1 MKAVD
6 GRNTTDDWQTH
17 AGRVCV
23 WPVGSF
29 EQHSSHL
36 PLCADTVEATYFA
49 EYLAEELGAA
59 LLPALPVGTSL
70 EMTGF
75 RGTFTLTPEVLM
87 QIVRN
92 MADEA
97 ESQGFTVMIVL
108 NGHGGN
114 HSLVPVIRDI
124 NRSNRDIKI
133 LLVNFWEYCDP
144 ALHNRASD
152 VPDFHAGE
160 WETSVMLAI
169 APKLVR
175 EPAQDLQKNDTDPC
189 PLDQPDLTTFGI
201 GHISSHGATGHPSK
215 ATEARGRKIVD
226 SIKERMLL
234 HARDR
239 LLKLERQPRYSGSG
253 GIAIRNL
260 AEADIPDAMRLKN
273 IAGWNQLE
281 SDWST
286 FLADSPQHTLAAVHN
301 GRVIGTA
308 AAMTYADRLA
318 WIGMV
323 LVDPEFRGQGIA
335 TRLVNTVLESLP
347 SCASIKLDA
356 TPTGSRVY
364 AKSGFEPEYEIC
376 RMICMS
382 AHAPGSPVASRRLT
396 SKSVGNLGE
405 LDAEA
410 FGADRMPLLKRL
422 QILAPGSAQCCGSD
436 AKSVDAFCLGRPGMN
451 FHHVGPLVARDVE
464 QAKQVMSGVLLD
476 LAGKPVA
483 VDVPKD
489 QAEFLAWLR
498 AVGFGVHRTFTRMY
512 LRENAP
518 GTPSMCFATA
528 GPEFG

>member
-1 MKAVD
+1 MNPVD

-36 PLCADTVEATYFA
+36 PLSTDTVEATYFS
-49 EYLAEELGAA
+49 EYLAGELGAA

-75 RGTFTLTPEVLM
+75 RGTFTLKPEVLM

-97 ESQGFTVMIVL
+97 EHQGFTVMVVV

-144 ALHNRASD
+144 AIQDQPSD
-152 VPDFHAGE
+152 RPAFHATE

-169 APKLVR
+169 APDLVR
-175 EPAQDLQKNDTDPC
+175 DHAQDLVKEDKAPY
-189 PLDQPDLTTFGI
+189 PLNQEDLTTFGI
-201 GHISSHGATGHPSK
+201 GHISPHGATGHPSK
-215 ATEARGRKIVD
+215 ASKARGRKIVA
-226 SIKERMLL
+226 SIKERMLPYV
-234 HARDR
+234 RDR
-239 LLKLERQPRYSGSG
+239 LLKLEHQPRYCGAG
-253 GIAIRNL
+253 GIAIREL
-260 AEADIPDAMRLKN
+260 VEADIPDAMRLKN

-281 SDWST
+281 SDWSI
-286 FLADSPQHTLAAVHN
+286 FLEGSPRHALAAVHN
-301 GRVIGTA
+301 GRVIGTVT
-308 AAMTYADRLA
+308 AMTYAERLA

-335 TRLVNTVLESLP
+335 TRLVNTVLENLSP
-347 SCASIKLDA
+347 CPSIKLDA

-364 AKSGFEPEYEIC
+364 AKHGFEPEYEIC

-382 AHAPGSPVASRRLT
+382 AHAPGKPAATRRLT
-396 SKSVGNLGE
+396 SRSVGNLAE

-410 FGADRMPLLKRL
+410 FGVDRVELLKRL

-436 AKSVDAFCLGRPGMN
+436 VKSVDAFCLGRPGMN
-451 FHHVGPLVARDVE
+451 FHHLGPLVARDLE

-476 LAGKPVA
+476 LAGKPVV

-489 QAEFLAWLR
+489 RKEFLAWLR
-498 AVGFGVHRTFTRMY
+498 AVGFGMQRTFTRMY
-512 LRENAP
+512 LRENLP